1 MSQSFSLQR
10 RLDFG
15 LTFGVVVLWLVATSL
30 TVLVVQQSISRTLD
44 SSLEETAQRILSLA
58 VVEILNRDSDD
69 LLQQVAAL
77 RPHEEY
83 ITYVVRDADGEPL
96 LASHDID
103 LSAFPETPQVGLR
116 STATHRLY
124 GISAVSDTIFIEA
137 AEPLTYR
144 QRATREMLAMLLLPL
159 AVMVPLSLIGIWWFV
174 RHSLS
179 GLLAY
184 RQALET
190 RDAGDLS
197 PVEAYHLPSE
207 LVPVAEAVDHAL
219 ARLRRTLEAERSFN
233 ANSAHELRTPL
244 AEALAQIQ
252 RLYREA
258 PPGPLQERAAQAE
271 ASLQQLSRLSEKL
284 MQLAKSESGGLLAET
299 PQDVRPII
307 SYVVEDFRR
316 ASCERLEV
324 SLPEKEPILS
334 SIDPDALAI
343 LLRNLIENALKH
355 GAPDQP
361 VEVGLSA
368 DGILSVINAG
378 PVVPEEALATL
389 TDRFQR
395 YNTRAGGSGLGL
407 AIASAIAT
415 GAGLRLILE
424 SPAPGRRDGF
434 AACLYLDCLR
444 MPAVAT

>member
-1 MSQSFSLQR
+1 MSQPFSLQR
-10 RLDFG
+10 RLGFG
-15 LTFGVVVLWLVATSL
+15 LTLGVVVLWLVATSL

-44 SSLEETAQRILSLA
+44 SSLEETAQRVLSLA
-58 VVEILNRDSDD
+58 VVEIINRDSED

-96 LASHDID
+96 LASHNVD
-103 LSAFPETPQVGLR
+103 LSVFPETPQAGLR
-116 STATHRLY
+116 STEIHRIY
-124 GISAVSDTIFIEA
+124 GISAISDTIFIEA
-137 AEPLTYR
+137 AELLSHR
-144 QRATREMLAMLLLPL
+144 HQATLEMLAMLLLPL

-179 GLLAY
+179 GLIAY
-184 RQALET
+184 RQALEA

-207 LVPVAEAVDHAL
+207 LVPVAEAVDHVL
-219 ARLRRTLEAERSFN
+219 SRLRRTLEAERSFN

-244 AEALAQIQ
+244 AEALAQTQ

-258 PPGPLQERAAQAE
+258 PPGPIRDRAAQAE

-299 PQDVRPII
+299 PQDVCPII
-307 SYVVEDFRR
+307 SYVVDDFRR
-316 ASCERLEV
+316 ASGERLEV
-324 SLPEKEPILS
+324 SLPDNEPVLS

-355 GAPDQP
+355 GAQDQP
-361 VEVGLSA
+361 VEVSLTV
-368 DGILSVINAG
+368 DGSLSVINAG
-378 PVVPEEALATL
+378 PVVPEAALARL

-415 GAGLRLILE
+415 GAGMQLTLV
-424 SPAPGRRDGF
+424 SPAPGRNDGF
-434 AACLYLDCLR
+434 AACLNLKCR
-444 MPAVAT
+444 